1 MISVD
6 IDKLEYPII
15 IEVSENYWV
24 SSHDVEYIESN

>member
-15 IEVSENYWV
+15 IEVSEDYWI
-24 SSHDVEYIESN
+24 SSYDVEYVIDE